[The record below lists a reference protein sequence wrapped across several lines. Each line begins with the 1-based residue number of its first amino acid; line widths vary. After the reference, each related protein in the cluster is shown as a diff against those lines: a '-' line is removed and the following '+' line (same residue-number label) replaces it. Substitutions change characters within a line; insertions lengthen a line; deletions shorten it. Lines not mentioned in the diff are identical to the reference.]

1 MPERKHYFSGAV
13 VLPLQLFVMKTSKI
27 QKHIE
32 ALMLTSAG
40 CAAIPPIE
48 YKILRTPIQLA
59 VSLSATPP
67 HLMFTPH

>member
-13 VLPLQLFVMKTSKI
+13 FPSVALPLQLFVIKTSKI

-40 CAAIPPIE
+40 CAAIPLTE
-48 YKILRTPIQLA
+48 YKI
-59 VSLSATPP
+59 
-67 HLMFTPH
+67 

>member
-1 MPERKHYFSGAV
+1 MPERKRFFSGAV

-40 CAAIPPIE
+40 CAAIPLTE
-48 YKILRTPIQLA
+48 YKI
-59 VSLSATPP
+59 
-67 HLMFTPH
+67 